1 MALTFGSVAS
11 TFLHSTPTLTVSSSS
26 STPSTSPTRSINPW
40 DPGEVEG
47 GMSVQNTGQ
56 PSNILPLGPVF
67 GSSAVVLLA
76 VVLSV
81 RWKRHDTWRGVFGFG
96 DGDGNGLGVGSP
108 STSVNGDADSSRPW
122 LWDAHISPREKDV
135 EVDPHRQWSDMKPL
149 SASYTPSMP
158 PPYPDPSD
166 PLTACSTRT
175 TQSYPTA
182 LQKIIS
188 TTKNN
193 ADCTC
198 QSMSSP
204 NLPARRLRVSVLIS
218 MPTAPRPIPPKR
230 TYDDRDHFRHKHCDE
245 GDDQSDD
252 YHSSSSSFSEI
263 EEEKLKAKALAAEIN
278 ANRERTADLSL
289 VLGIAEVDV
298 YDTYES

>member
-11 TFLHSTPTLTVSSSS
+11 TFLHSTSTLTVSSPSS
-26 STPSTSPTRSINPW
+26 STPSTSPTHSINPW

-47 GMSVQNTGQ
+47 GMSVQNTSQ
-56 PSNILPLGPVF
+56 PSSILPLGPVF

-76 VVLSV
+76 VVLTV
-81 RWKRHDTWRGVFGFG
+81 RWKRHDTWRGVFGLG

-108 STSVNGDADSSRPW
+108 SVNGDADSSRPW
-122 LWDAHISPREKDV
+122 LWDAHVSPREKDV
-135 EVDPHRQWSDMKPL
+135 EVDTYKQWLDMKPL
-149 SASYTPSMP
+149 SASYTPPMP

-175 TQSYPTA
+175 MQNGPTA

-188 TTKNN
+188 TAKNN
-193 ADCTC
+193 ANCTC
-198 QSMSSP
+198 QPMSRP

-218 MPTAPRPIPPKR
+218 MPTPPRPIPPQR
-230 TYDDRDHFRHKHCDE
+230 SYDDRDHFQHEHDDE
-245 GDDQSDD
+245 DDDQSGE

-263 EEEKLKAKALAAEIN
+263 EEEKLKARTLAAEIK
-278 ANRERTADLSL
+278 ADRERTADLSL

-298 YDTYES
+298 YDSYE